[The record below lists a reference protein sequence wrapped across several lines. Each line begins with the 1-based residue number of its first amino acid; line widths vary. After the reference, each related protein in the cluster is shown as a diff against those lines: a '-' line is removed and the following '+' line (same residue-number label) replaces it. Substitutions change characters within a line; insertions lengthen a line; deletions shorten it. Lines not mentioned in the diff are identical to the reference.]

1 MPNTKVTRQRWKDHL
16 VYAKK
21 VYIIGA
27 LIAGAVASFIF
38 SVTRYVPPNEKAVLI
53 ELVDTY
59 ADTSKLESDIPHL
72 LAAGK
77 QYDESLEEVSFL
89 NIPYAGESTTDYT
102 ASQVYTVQVYA
113 GDNDI
118 FFQNEELTLR
128 MINEGYAVPLE
139 TLAGFDAFNEKYGEY
154 VVWQAIENEEEDEDE
169 DEDEDE
175 NNEPEEIHA
184 YSVDISSLLGINQR
198 GAYDVRGKYALIVI
212 SSANADTSFAVLS
225 EMFDYY
231 QPAEVAE

>member
-1 MPNTKVTRQRWKDHL
+1 MPNTKVTRQKWKDHL
-16 VYAKK
+16 TYARK
-21 VYIIGA
+21 VYIFGA
-27 LIAGAVASFIF
+27 LIAGAIASFIF
-38 SVTRYVPPNEKAVLI
+38 SVTRYVPPNEKSVII

-59 ADTSKLESDIPHL
+59 ADTSKLEGDIPHL

-77 QYDESLEEVSFL
+77 QYDEELEEVSFL
-89 NIPYAGESTTDYT
+89 NIPYAGENTADYT

-113 GDNDI
+113 GENDI

-128 MINEGYAVPLE
+128 MINESYAVPLE

-154 VVWQAIENEEEDEDE
+154 VVWQAIENEEEEEDE
-169 DEDEDE
+169 DSEQEE
-175 NNEPEEIHA
+175 IREEEIHA